1 MGPRLE
7 VLECAKYIDWS
18 QPSMKKTKAKS
29 IGTQALSSVVA
40 EINHSDGFTI
50 TELIITI
57 VIIGILSS
65 IALPNYFKNF
75 QKARQNEATTIVT
88 QLQNAIVSYVDEN
101 GIHPKGWKNI
111 NEVSAIMT
119 PSGPANT
126 QESFTWLTLANSNC
140 REANGK
146 ANQNCYKVRAEQQ
159 NNLYTIEAVAT
170 DSRSLNYNI
179 VACMDLQTGASDL
192 KKGNSKTAASIG
204 TLTCLR
210 SEQ

>member
-65 IALPNYFKNF
+65 IALPNYLKHF

-88 QLQNAIVSYVDEN
+88 
-101 GIHPKGWKNI
+101 
-111 NEVSAIMT
+111 
-119 PSGPANT
+119 
-126 QESFTWLTLANSNC
+126 
-140 REANGK
+140 
-146 ANQNCYKVRAEQQ
+146 
-159 NNLYTIEAVAT
+159 
-170 DSRSLNYNI
+170 
-179 VACMDLQTGASDL
+179 
-192 KKGNSKTAASIG
+192 
-204 TLTCLR
+204 
-210 SEQ
+210 

>member
-1 MGPRLE
+1 
-7 VLECAKYIDWS
+7 
-18 QPSMKKTKAKS
+18 MKEKKS
-29 IGTQALSSVVA
+29 KNIETQILGSVVA
-40 EINHSDGFTI
+40 EINHGNGFTI
-50 TELIITI
+50 TELMITI
-57 VIIGILSS
+57 AIVGILSA
-65 IALPNYFKNF
+65 IALPNYFKHF
-75 QKARQNEATTIVT
+75 QRTRQNEASTIVT
-88 QLQNAIVSYVDEN
+88 QLQNAIVNYVDEN

-126 QESFTWLTLANSNC
+126 QESFTWLTLASSNC

-146 ANQNCYKVRAEQQ
+146 ASQNCYKVRAEQQ
-159 NNLYTIEAVAT
+159 NNLYTIEAIAT

-179 VACMDLQTGASDL
+179 VACMDLQTGASDF

-210 SEQ
+210 SKQ